1 MDWINIIA
9 VAVILLVIGAAVFYI
24 VREKKRGKKCI
35 GCPYAD
41 SFGSCTSC
49 GKSKND

>member
-35 GCPYAD
+35 GCPY
-41 SFGSCTSC
+41 SESCGSCSSC